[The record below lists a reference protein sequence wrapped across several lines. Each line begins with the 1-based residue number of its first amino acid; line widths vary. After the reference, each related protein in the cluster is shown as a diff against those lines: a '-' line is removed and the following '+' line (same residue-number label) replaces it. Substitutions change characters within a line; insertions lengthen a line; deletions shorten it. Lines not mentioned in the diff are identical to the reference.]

1 MAANAT
7 ASTVGKGR
15 NAKYGLRNASWRIV
29 PATDIVAKAFVFANV
44 DGAEIIAKTVSSFYV
59 LNIAAHALPTFI
71 PCSHF
76 CATFMSKRFSWLPEM
91 RQELI
96 FRAFL
101 IISHCLLLMVR
112 I

>member
-44 DGAEIIAKTVSSFYV
+44 DGAEIIAKTVSSNF
-59 LNIAAHALPTFI
+59 T
-71 PCSHF
+71 C
-76 CATFMSKRFSWLPEM
+76 
-91 RQELI
+91 
-96 FRAFL
+96 
-101 IISHCLLLMVR
+101 
-112 I
+112 